1 MPGKFEIK
9 KAKNGQ
15 FFFHLKASNGEII
28 LASETYKTKR
38 SARNGIAS
46 VQKNAPEAARY
57 DRRKGKGDKPYFV
70 LKAANGQINLP
81 QLVIQV
87 QDGQVAEVY
96 NAKGFVTPPK
106 YPMPAWNAR

>member
-15 FFFHLKASNGEII
+15 FYFHLKASNGEII

-46 VQKNAPEAARY
+46 VQKNSADGARF

-70 LKAANGQINLP
+70 LKAANHQVIGQSEMYESDKAMENGIKS
-81 QLVIQV
+81 V
-87 QDGQVAEVY
+87 QN
-96 NAKGFVTPPK
+96 NAGTTKVEDLS
-106 YPMPAWNAR
+106 

>member
-28 LASETYKTKR
+28 LASETYKNKR

-57 DRRKGKGDKPYFV
+57 DRRKGKGDQPYFV
-70 LKAANGQINLP
+70 LKAANHQIIGQSEMYESDRAMENGIKS
-81 QLVIQV
+81 V
-87 QDGQVAEVY
+87 QKNGAATKVEDLS
-96 NAKGFVTPPK
+96 
-106 YPMPAWNAR
+106 